1 MQDQCVNYHKTK
13 IDKITNCIFQWS
25 MQINYNKLLSIKIRQ
40 LLFIDKVRDILQAH
54 YTRVC
59 FGPRDESSR
68 HPLLECPCTA
78 VKSIFMLTMCA
89 EQHIQ
94 NIIIV
99 YFLIEI
105 KAEIYQF
112 NLGTEYA

>member
-1 MQDQCVNYHKTK
+1 MSLHSSEEHIYVQKT
-13 IDKITNCIFQWS
+13 
-25 MQINYNKLLSIKIRQ
+25 
-40 LLFIDKVRDILQAH
+40 
-54 YTRVC
+54 
-59 FGPRDESSR
+59 
-68 HPLLECPCTA
+68 
-78 VKSIFMLTMCA
+78 TMCA

-112 NLGTEYA
+112 NVGTE